1 MLVIFY
7 LSHVALVKV
16 LRHFAKISQTLSE
29 FKSANV
35 DRDLD
40 RAVVVGGRLSG
51 SSAG

>member
-29 FKSANV
+29 FKSV
-35 DRDLD
+35 IMGDFQ
-40 RAVVVGGRLSG
+40 G
-51 SSAG
+51 SYPV